1 MTRLT
6 GTTEGTLW
14 MMGAVVF
21 FTVMTVSIRFLV
33 GSIPEVEQIFFR
45 SVIVIVVLAPW
56 LARARFKALR
66 TNNIG
71 LSVARA
77 VFIGIGTLT
86 WFIAVGRIPLAEA
99 VALHFTLPLFG
110 ILLAIGFLGEK
121 VGKHRWI
128 ATIVGFGGTLVI
140 LRPGFVEVDPITLIV
155 LLSAATYAAGAIMG
169 KKLLDTDAP
178 ITVVFYTN
186 FLIGGFAAIPTALDW
201 VTPSAADL
209 PAILAIGISAAAA
222 HSCIAHAFAAADAS
236 FILTLE
242 FTRLPVTAVAA
253 YYLFAEVPDVWT
265 VAGAAII
272 FATVWYVN
280 RAELDHG
287 AAGG

>member
-56 LARARFKALR
+56 LVRNRFKAMR
-66 TNNIG
+66 TKRFG
-71 LSVARA
+71 LSLVRA
-77 VFIGIGTLT
+77 VLIGIGTLT
-86 WFIAVGRIPLAEA
+86 WFYAVGRIPLAEA

-110 ILLAIGFLGEK
+110 ILLAIAVLGEK

-140 LRPGFVEVDPITLIV
+140 LRPGFIEVEPVTLIV
-155 LLSAATYAAGAIMG
+155 LLSAAAYAAGAIAG

-178 ITVVFYTN
+178 LTVVFYTN
-186 FLIGGFAAIPTALDW
+186 LLIGVFAAIPTVLDW
-201 VTPSAADL
+201 VTPGAADM
-209 PAILAIGISAAAA
+209 PAILAIGISAAVA
-222 HSCIAHAFAAADAS
+222 HTCIARAFACADAS
-236 FILTLE
+236 FILPLE
-242 FTRLPVTAVAA
+242 FMRLPVTGIAA
-253 YYLFAEVPDVWT
+253 YFLFAEAPDAWT
-265 VAGAAII
+265 IAGAVII
-272 FATVWYVN
+272 FGTVWYVN
-280 RAELDHG
+280 KGERG
-287 AAGG
+287 